1 MLSMPNVL
9 YKVPIQRQTEKLGE
23 CECKYESILRWL
35 YWFLTMMGPLFITE
49 QYSIV
54 DLQWL

>member
-9 YKVPIQRQTEKLGE
+9 YKVPIPRQTEKLEE
-23 CECKYESILRWL
+23 CECKYESVLRC
-35 YWFLTMMGPLFITE
+35 WFLTMMAPLFITE